1 MNILIAALI
10 LVPFIMAAISL
21 FIRKPRFLGVLNS
34 AGYLVVFIASIL
46 LVMLFLWGSGSPVS
60 AWGCVYIDY
69 LSVFFLFTI
78 SVVAFAASIYSI
90 GYISAETEESKMS
103 PRRAGAYY
111 HLFNLFSLAMF
122 IVPILNNIALM
133 WIAIE
138 MTTLLSAFLV
148 GFHNT
153 KESVEA
159 AWKYII
165 ICSVG
170 IVFALLGIIFFYYTS
185 SRDAGVNSMEWA
197 AIFAKS
203 GMLNA
208 NIVRLALIFIMVGYG
223 TKAGLAPMHNWLPD
237 AHSQA
242 LSPVSGLLSG
252 VLIKIS
258 FYAILR
264 FVMLANN
271 SAGYDYSARLF
282 TAFGIISIGIAGA
295 FIVVQKDLKRLL
307 AYSSIEN
314 IGLVSLGFGFG
325 MFGGVFA
332 GLLHAFNHAVTKSLM
347 FFSSGN
353 VVKAYGGNNM
363 NGMQGVLR
371 SMPFTGISMF
381 LGLFAIAGM
390 PPFSMFI
397 SKFSIFVSAFRGR
410 FYIAA
415 LAMFLFI
422 ALAFAGLLYHMSK
435 VILGRPPRDMG
446 RVKEAL
452 SSKLSFIFLM
462 AFIIGFGLYIPRGF
476 LDLLAGCQRLVLGIH

>member
-1 MNILIAALI
+1 
-10 LVPFIMAAISL
+10 
-21 FIRKPRFLGVLNS
+21 
-34 AGYLVVFIASIL
+34 
-46 LVMLFLWGSGSPVS
+46 
-60 AWGCVYIDY
+60 
-69 LSVFFLFTI
+69 
-78 SVVAFAASIYSI
+78 
-90 GYISAETEESKMS
+90 
-103 PRRAGAYY
+103 
-111 HLFNLFSLAMF
+111 
-122 IVPILNNIALM
+122 
-133 WIAIE
+133 
-138 MTTLLSAFLV
+138 
-148 GFHNT
+148 
-153 KESVEA
+153 
-159 AWKYII
+159 
-165 ICSVG
+165 
-170 IVFALLGIIFFYYTS
+170 IVFALLGVIFFYYTS

-203 GMLNA
+203 GMLDA

-242 LSPVSGLLSG
+242 LSLVSGLLSG

-410 FYIAA
+410 FYLAA

-452 SSKLSFIFLM
+452 SSKLSFVFLM

-476 LDLLAGCQRLVLGIH
+476 LDLLAGCQKLVMGIH